1 MEQIRFY
8 LRDVGQLLQEMP
20 VAVIRNVV
28 DCLLKAYDED
38 RRLILLGNGGSAA
51 TASHLVADFQ
61 KMVYLAGGKPFRAM
75 ACTDSMPLV
84 TAWANDTEYAG
95 VFAEQVRTW
104 AETGDVVLA
113 ISGSGNSPNVLRAIE
128 VAREKGATTVG
139 LSGFAGGKLAGMVD
153 LSIVVPCDN
162 MQRIEDVHMILGHLF
177 FWRMLQALEER
188 GRGQRELSVEH
199 T

>member
-8 LRDVGQLLQEMP
+8 LTDLSRLLGEMP
-20 VAVIRNVV
+20 VSTIQRVV
-28 DCLLKAYDED
+28 DLLLEAYHHD

-61 KMVYLAGGKPFRAM
+61 KMIYLAGAKPFRAM

-84 TAWANDTEYAG
+84 TAWANDTDYAN

-104 AETGDVVLA
+104 AEPGDLVLA
-113 ISGSGNSPNVLRAIE
+113 ISGSGNSPNVLKAVE
-128 VAREKGATTVG
+128 VARECGATTIG

-153 LSIVVPCDN
+153 LPIVVPCDN
-162 MQRIEDVHMILGHLF
+162 MQRIEDVHMVLGHLF
-177 FWRMLQALEER
+177 FWRMMQAVKDA
-188 GRGQRELSVEH
+188 GQQ

>member
-1 MEQIRFY
+1 MDQIQFY
-8 LRDVGQLLQEMP
+8 LREVSQLLEELP
-20 VAVIRNVV
+20 VAAIRGVV
-28 DCLLKAYDED
+28 DRLLAAYDEE

-61 KMVYLAGGKPFRAM
+61 KMIYLVGGKPFRAM

-95 VFAEQVRTW
+95 IFAEQVRTW
-104 AETGDVVLA
+104 AEPGDVVLA
-113 ISGSGNSPNVLRAIE
+113 ISGSGNSPNVLRAAA
-128 VAREKGATTVG
+128 VARERGATTIG
-139 LSGFAGGKLAGMVD
+139 LSGFAGGKLASMVD
-153 LSIVVPCDN
+153 LPIVVPCDN

-188 GRGQRELSVEH
+188 RRG
-199 T
+199 

>member
-8 LRDVGQLLQEMP
+8 LNDLGRLLAELP
-20 VAVIRNVV
+20 VATIQRVI
-28 DCLLKAYDED
+28 DLLVEAYESD

-61 KMVYLAGGKPFRAM
+61 KMIYLAGRKPFRAM

-84 TAWANDTEYAG
+84 TAWANDTEYAN

-104 AETGDVVLA
+104 AEAKDVVLA
-113 ISGSGNSPNVLRAIE
+113 ISGSGNSPNVLRAVE
-128 VAREKGATTVG
+128 VARECGATTIG
-139 LSGFAGGKLAGMVD
+139 LSGFAGGKLAQRVD

-162 MQRIEDVHMILGHLF
+162 MQRIEDIHMILGHLF
-177 FWRMLQALEER
+177 FWRMMDEVKSRA
-188 GRGQRELSVEH
+188 

>member
-1 MEQIRFY
+1 MDQIQFY
-8 LRDVGQLLQEMP
+8 LSDVSQLLAGMP
-20 VAVIRNVV
+20 VPSIRRVV
-28 DCLLKAYDED
+28 DRLLTAYHEE

-61 KMVYLAGGKPFRAM
+61 KMIYLAGGKPFRAM

-104 AETGDVVLA
+104 AEPGDVVLA

-128 VAREKGATTVG
+128 VARERGATTIG
-139 LSGFAGGKLAGMVD
+139 LSGFSGGQLAGMVD
-153 LSIVVPCDN
+153 ISIVVPSDN
-162 MQRIEDVHMILGHLF
+162 MQRIEDLHMILGHLF
-177 FWRMLQALEER
+177 FWRMLQEIQGAR
-188 GRGQRELSVEH
+188 RND
-199 T
+199 